1 MSTVLSIT
9 LGLTAYQDQ
18 STTQFVHDAQRF
30 VAFFG
35 PAIIQSAPHIYI
47 SALALAPVESHV
59 RNTFQSEFPKLLMKK
74 WPTTVAVLEGGWVNS
89 VAFSPDGR
97 LIVSGSDN
105 DTVRIWDV
113 ASGETVPCDAVDT
126 ASSLISTYPYCH
138 SSSKVSLCE

>member
-1 MSTVLSIT
+1 MPTGLNIT

-18 STTQFVHDAQRF
+18 STTQFIQDAQRF

-59 RNTFQSEFPKLLMKK
+59 RNTFQSEFPKLLLIVKGQLKK

-89 VAFSPDGR
+89 VAFSDGR
-97 LIVSGSDN
+97 QIVSDSYN
-105 DTVRIWDV
+105 DTVRIWD
-113 ASGETVPCDAVDT
+113 
-126 ASSLISTYPYCH
+126 
-138 SSSKVSLCE
+138 